1 MPGNCVTRIV
11 MALPAFAALG
21 LWPGYGA
28 EPIKPYLS
36 SPRRALTAPEL
47 LDAPDEWID
56 RSLQW
61 AGDILDNYP
70 PAPLEHPVRRAA
82 LIRLDD
88 ILHIESAPRKPLVQR
103 FYRARIEKAAGQI
116 AQTRLGEGMRIWKLY
131 NHGFFV
137 RTPTVS
143 YAIDIV
149 PGTAAQGFSVDTQ
162 VLERLADQ
170 ADALFISHLHGD
182 HASQLVARLFLA
194 HKKPVVAP
202 EGLWAADAELS
213 RALLYPKRSATA
225 VHEIPVQ
232 AGRQVLKVVAYP
244 GHQGSSP
251 IVNVNL
257 ITSPEGLTVLHT
269 GDQSGE
275 EGPGSDF
282 DWIAQIGASHAV
294 DVLLPNCWTTNIQR
308 LARGV
313 NPKLILTGHENE
325 MGHTVDHRE
334 DYTQTYNHLFQSQ
347 YPFIVMGWGE
357 SYHYL
362 GRRD

>member
-1 MPGNCVTRIV
+1 MPSTCLARLVL
-11 MALPAFAALG
+11 ALAPAV
-21 LWPGYGA
+21 LWPGFAA
-28 EPIKPYLS
+28 EPVKPYLS

-47 LDAPDEWID
+47 RDAPDEWID

-61 AGDILDNYP
+61 AGDILDRFP
-70 PAPLEHPVRRAA
+70 PALEEHPVRRAA

-88 ILHIESAPRKPLVQR
+88 ILHLESAPRKPLVQQ
-103 FYRARIEKAAGQI
+103 FYRARIEKAVGQI
-116 AQTRLGEGMRIWKLY
+116 AQARVAGGMRIWKLY

-149 PGTAAQGFSVDTQ
+149 PGTSTPGFSVDTR
-162 VLERLADQ
+162 VLESLAGQ

-182 HASQLVARLFLA
+182 HASPQVARLFLA
-194 HKKPVVAP
+194 RHKPVVAP
-202 EGLWAADAELS
+202 EGLWAGEAEFS

-225 VHEIPVQ
+225 VHQVPIQE
-232 AGRQVLKVVAYP
+232 GRRVLRLVAFP

-257 ITSPEGLTVLHT
+257 IISPEGLAVLHT
-269 GDQSGE
+269 GDQSGA

-282 DWIAQIGASHAV
+282 DWIAHIGARHAV
-294 DVLLPNCWTTNIQR
+294 DVLLPNCWATDIQR

-334 DYTQTYNHLFQSQ
+334 DYTQTYNHLFQVR
-347 YPFIVMGWGE
+347 YPFLVMGWGE

-362 GRRD
+362 RRD

>member
-1 MPGNCVTRIV
+1 
-11 MALPAFAALG
+11 
-21 LWPGYGA
+21 
-28 EPIKPYLS
+28 
-36 SPRRALTAPEL
+36 
-47 LDAPDEWID
+47 
-56 RSLQW
+56 
-61 AGDILDNYP
+61 
-70 PAPLEHPVRRAA
+70 
-82 LIRLDD
+82 
-88 ILHIESAPRKPLVQR
+88 
-103 FYRARIEKAAGQI
+103 
-116 AQTRLGEGMRIWKLY
+116 MRIWKLY

-149 PGTAAQGFSVDTQ
+149 PGTAAQGFSVDLQ
-162 VLERLADQ
+162 LLERLADQ

-194 HKKPVVAP
+194 RKKPVVAP

-213 RALLYPKRSATA
+213 RALLYPQRSAAA

-232 AGRQVLKVVAYP
+232 AGRNVLKVVAYP

-257 ITSPEGLTVLHT
+257 IASPEGLTVLHT

-275 EGPGSDF
+275 EGPGGDF
-282 DWIAQIGASHAV
+282 DWIAQIGARRAV

-334 DYTQTYNHLFQSQ
+334 DYTQTYNHLFKIQ